1 MRKSNSLV
9 LNGNIGQT
17 MSSID
22 LRDIINSA
30 RNEYGESRVRNDQLI
45 CRIEDELTGE
55 LGECKIFAHPQSGV
69 EMRYYDLTKDQCV
82 LIGMRES
89 KAVRRTVLDVL
100 NRSNEPSVPK
110 TYAEALIEAGRL
122 AQINEQQAEQ
132 LAIAAPKADFVDHYV
147 TADTGSKGF
156 RQVAK
161 LLCANEVT
169 LRKFLTDEKIMY
181 RLGGEWMPYQNH
193 IDAGRFEVKT
203 GVAGEHAFNQAKFTA
218 KGINWIAGLWGQNAL
233 KINEE
238 NQTI

>member
-1 MRKSNSLV
+1 MRESNSLV
-9 LNGNIGQT
+9 LTGNSGQT
-17 MSSID
+17 MSSLD
-22 LRDIINSA
+22 LRDVINKA
-30 RNEYGESRVRNDQLI
+30 RESYGESKVENSHLLK
-45 CRIEDELTGE
+45 RIEDELDGE
-55 LGECKIFAHPQSGV
+55 LGGTKTFRPAQGGTP
-69 EMRYYDLTKDQCV
+69 MAYYDLTIDQCM

-89 KAVRRTVLDVL
+89 KAVRRTVLGVL
-100 NRSNEPSVPK
+100 NKTKEPSVPK

-218 KGINWIAGLWGQNAL
+218 KGVNWIAGLWGQHVL
-233 KINEE
+233 KNK
-238 NQTI
+238 